1 MILYYLKLAI
11 RNLLKNKWYSFLV
24 LGGFSI
30 GFAACILI
38 GLFYQNEVSVNKN
51 FANHLNIYRLYDV
64 KQNRCN
70 LNWDLFPVI
79 TTGYAAVEDAC
90 PLEYENG
97 MKITVK
103 NEQTHAYTEIQNL
116 LTTTNNFFSI
126 FSVNMIEMSADKPFD
141 GKESVVLSKA
151 TAEKLFGSQN
161 PLGQRIN
168 VHNFFSGTVTGI
180 FDEFPPNSSFRA
192 DVILNS
198 ENKEFRMS
206 NTCNN
211 GKCYNPTNLF
221 VMLKS
226 GADPGNLVNDL
237 NNSATIKSLDV
248 DSLAMQK
255 LDDIYLSE
263 LTVKSR
269 HAKGNP
275 ALLKI
280 FIAIAA
286 LILLLSS
293 INYVSYSISMQY
305 AKLKETG
312 INKTNGAGWKDL
324 IGYTFTEVTSGI
336 IISLVFS
343 VFIALLALPY
353 TGSLFGKVLHVNWHS
368 WLSVAPVF
376 LAAVVLVILIN
387 SLAPL
392 YVLSKFRI
400 TEFLSGFRGKH
411 NRRQLGKQI
420 MLTFQ
425 LTASVAL
432 IAVVMIIFKQ
442 LSFVKHSDLGFDRE
456 LLLRIDIP
464 FMFQQTN
471 TVRQEIDKLPF
482 VLGTSLSSGCP
493 GMINNKYGSNT
504 GEKSF
509 DINCIPVGDN
519 YIETM
524 GFEILKGRDFMDG
537 DLNKACLI
545 NEEALK
551 QFGWDSFEGKR
562 FNNGPE
568 GGLEVIGILSDFKFE
583 SYHSTVEPLA
593 LIFDGGMYSNVLSVR
608 LAPGNAGQDIGQ
620 IRQIWESISP
630 YEPFSFVFYDDLFQ
644 SMYEKEEKLA
654 GSITFFSLIAIVLT
668 CMGILVQIF
677 MICLNRVKEIGIR
690 KINGAR
696 ISEVMILLNHD
707 FVKWVAIAF
716 VIATPIAWYIMN
728 KWLENFAY
736 KTELSWWIFALAGLV
751 ALGIALLTIS
761 FQSYK
766 AAIKNPVES
775 LRYE

>member
-1 MILYYLKLAI
+1 MIFYYLKLAI

-38 GLFYQNEVSVNKN
+38 GLFYHNEVSVNKD
-51 FANHLNIYRLYDV
+51 FANHLDIYRLYDV
-64 KQNRCN
+64 KKNRCN
-70 LNWDLFPVI
+70 LNWDLYPEL

-97 MKITVK
+97 MKMTVK
-103 NEQTHAYTEIQNL
+103 NEQTHAYTEIQHL

-126 FSVNMIEMSADKPFD
+126 FSVSMLEMSSDKPFE
-141 GKESVVLSKA
+141 GKESVVISRA
-151 TAEKLFGSQN
+151 TAEKLFGKQN

-180 FDEFPPNSSFRA
+180 FEELPSNSSFRA

-198 ENKEFRMS
+198 ENEEFRMS
-206 NTCNN
+206 NTCDN
-211 GKCYNPTNLF
+211 GKCYNPANIF
-221 VMLKS
+221 VMLNDGTS
-226 GADPGNLVNDL
+226 PGSFVSQL
-237 NNSATIKSLDV
+237 NNSAAVKSLDV

-255 LDDIYLSE
+255 LDDMYLSA

-286 LILLLSS
+286 LILVLSS

-312 INKTNGAGWKDL
+312 INKTNGAGWKEL
-324 IGYTFTEVTSGI
+324 ISYTFTEVTSGI
-336 IISLVFS
+336 LISLVFS
-343 VFIALLALPY
+343 LLIVLLAIPY
-353 TGSLFGKVLHVNWHS
+353 TGSLFGKILQPDWHD

-376 LAAVVLVILIN
+376 LTAVAVVILIN
-387 SLAPL
+387 SLAPI

-411 NRRQLGKQI
+411 NRRQLGKQS

-432 IAVVMIIFKQ
+432 IAVVLIIFKQ
-442 LSFVKHSDLGFDRE
+442 LSYVKHSDPGFDRE
-456 LLLRIDIP
+456 LLLRIDLP

-482 VLGTSLSSGCP
+482 VKGTTLSSGCP
-493 GMINNKYGSNT
+493 GMINNRYGSNT

-509 DINCIPVGDN
+509 DLSCIPVSDN
-519 YIETM
+519 YIETI
-524 GFEILKGRDFMDG
+524 GIELIEGRKFLDG
-537 DLNKACLI
+537 DLNKSCLI
-545 NEEALK
+545 NEEAMK

-562 FNNGPE
+562 FNNGQE
-568 GGLEVIGILSDFKFE
+568 GGFEVIGIINDFKFE
-583 SYHSTVEPLA
+583 SYHNTVEPLA
-593 LIFDGGMYSNVLSVR
+593 LLFDGGQYSNVLSVR
-608 LAPGNAGQDIGQ
+608 LATANVGQDIEQ
-620 IRQIWESISP
+620 IKKIWESISP
-630 YEPFSFVFYDDLFQ
+630 YEPFSFIFYDDLFQ

-696 ISEVMILLNHD
+696 ISEVLIMLNKD

-716 VIATPIAWYIMN
+716 VIATPVAYYAMN

-736 KTELSWWIFALAGLV
+736 KTELSWWIFALAGLL
-751 ALGIALLTIS
+751 ALGITLLTVGW
-761 FQSYK
+761 QSWK
-766 AAIKNPVES
+766 AATRNPVEA

>member
-103 NEQTHAYTEIQNL
+103 NEQTHAYTEIQHL

-126 FSVNMIEMSADKPFD
+126 FSVNMVEMSADKPFD

-151 TAEKLFGSQN
+151 TAEKLFGKQN

-168 VHNFFSGTVTGI
+168 VHNFFSGAVTGI
-180 FDEFPPNSSFRA
+180 FDELPPNSSFRA

-226 GADPGNLVNDL
+226 GADPNNLANDL

-353 TGSLFGKVLHVNWHS
+353 AGSLFGKVLHVNWHG
-368 WLSVAPVF
+368 WLAVAPFF
-376 LAAVVLVILIN
+376 LTAVVVVILIN

-400 TEFLSGFRGKH
+400 TEFLSGFR
-411 NRRQLGKQI
+411 
-420 MLTFQ
+420 
-425 LTASVAL
+425 
-432 IAVVMIIFKQ
+432 
-442 LSFVKHSDLGFDRE
+442 
-456 LLLRIDIP
+456 
-464 FMFQQTN
+464 
-471 TVRQEIDKLPF
+471 
-482 VLGTSLSSGCP
+482 
-493 GMINNKYGSNT
+493 
-504 GEKSF
+504 
-509 DINCIPVGDN
+509 
-519 YIETM
+519 
-524 GFEILKGRDFMDG
+524 
-537 DLNKACLI
+537 
-545 NEEALK
+545 
-551 QFGWDSFEGKR
+551 
-562 FNNGPE
+562 
-568 GGLEVIGILSDFKFE
+568 
-583 SYHSTVEPLA
+583 
-593 LIFDGGMYSNVLSVR
+593 
-608 LAPGNAGQDIGQ
+608 
-620 IRQIWESISP
+620 
-630 YEPFSFVFYDDLFQ
+630 
-644 SMYEKEEKLA
+644 
-654 GSITFFSLIAIVLT
+654 
-668 CMGILVQIF
+668 
-677 MICLNRVKEIGIR
+677 
-690 KINGAR
+690 
-696 ISEVMILLNHD
+696 
-707 FVKWVAIAF
+707 
-716 VIATPIAWYIMN
+716 
-728 KWLENFAY
+728 
-736 KTELSWWIFALAGLV
+736 
-751 ALGIALLTIS
+751 
-761 FQSYK
+761 
-766 AAIKNPVES
+766 
-775 LRYE
+775 